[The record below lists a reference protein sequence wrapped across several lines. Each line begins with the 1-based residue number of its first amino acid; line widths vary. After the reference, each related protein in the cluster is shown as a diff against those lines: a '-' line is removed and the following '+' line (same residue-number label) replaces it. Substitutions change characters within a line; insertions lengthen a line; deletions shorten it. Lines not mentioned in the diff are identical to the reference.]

1 MIKKTKFNFLIL
13 ISVLLILSGC
23 KSGKPDM
30 AYEQEDGGAVQ
41 GIGSFDVTST
51 AENFRETSDQFAEDA
66 KKIKEKND
74 ANKATPRRVSLNHNA
89 GEDKTPLIIIDH
101 NEYVKKL
108 ETKKVSL
115 KFKRFN

>member
-1 MIKKTKFNFLIL
+1 MNKKTKFNFLIL

-41 GIGSFDVTST
+41 DIKSFDVNAT

-66 KKIKEKND
+66 RRGFEAAAKAAGGGVWLAVAGLIVLVVFRVFSFYVGMIQD
-74 ANKATPRRVSLNHNA
+74 AAR
-89 GEDKTPLIIIDH
+89 GI
-101 NEYVKKL
+101 
-108 ETKKVSL
+108 
-115 KFKRFN
+115 